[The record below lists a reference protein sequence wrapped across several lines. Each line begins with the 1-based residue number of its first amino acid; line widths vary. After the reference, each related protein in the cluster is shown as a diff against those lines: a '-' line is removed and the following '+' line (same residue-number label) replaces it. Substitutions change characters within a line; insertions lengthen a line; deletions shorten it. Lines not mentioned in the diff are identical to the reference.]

1 MQWACRLAAWAV
13 AATLTAPATAQDRM
27 PTYTA
32 QDFIRILK
40 PAPTMASE
48 GIAEATR
55 GIGDARSLA
64 PATGPE
70 HDAGAAGSGV
80 VPDLKILFPF
90 NSAELTEDARR
101 RLDELGR
108 ALASNELAG
117 FRFELAGH
125 TDAVGSDRYNDGL
138 SARRAKAV
146 AGYLAERF
154 GIDPERLAAK
164 GYGKH
169 KLIEPTA
176 PDSPRNRRVE
186 VVTLP

>member
-1 MQWACRLAAWAV
+1 
-13 AATLTAPATAQDRM
+13 LTAPAAAQDQT
-27 PTYTA
+27 PAYTA

-40 PAPTMASE
+40 PAPAPTPLGA
-48 GIAEATR
+48 AR
-55 GIGDARSLA
+55 GIGSDIRSLA
-64 PATGPE
+64 PATGPKG
-70 HDAGAAGSGV
+70 DAGAAGSGV

-90 NSAELTEDARR
+90 NSADLTADARR
-101 RLDELGR
+101 QLDELGQ
-108 ALASNELAG
+108 ALASDELAS

-125 TDAVGSDRYNDGL
+125 TDAIGSDRYNDGL

-154 GIDPERLAAK
+154 GIDPRRLAAK

-186 VVTLP
+186 VVTLQ

>member
-1 MQWACRLAAWAV
+1 MHWACRLAAWAV
-13 AATLTAPATAQDRM
+13 VATLTAPAAAQDRM
-27 PTYTA
+27 PAYTA

-40 PAPTMASE
+40 PAPATTPL
-48 GIAEATR
+48 GATR
-55 GIGDARSLA
+55 GIGSTRSLA

-70 HDAGAAGSGV
+70 HDAGTVGSGV

-108 ALASNELAG
+108 ALASDELAG

-125 TDAVGSDRYNDGL
+125 TDAIGSDRYNAGL
-138 SARRAKAV
+138 SARRAQAV

-154 GIDPERLAAK
+154 GIDPQRLAAK
-164 GYGKH
+164 GYGKR

-186 VVTLP
+186 VVTLQ

>member
-1 MQWACRLAAWAV
+1 MAWAV
-13 AATLTAPATAQDRM
+13 VAALTAPAAAQDRT
-27 PTYTA
+27 PAYTA

-40 PAPTMASE
+40 PAPAPL
-48 GIAEATR
+48 GVAR
-55 GIGDARSLA
+55 GIGSDVRSLA
-64 PATGPE
+64 PATGPKG
-70 HDAGAAGSGV
+70 DAGAVGSGV

-90 NSAELTEDARR
+90 NSTELTEDARR

-108 ALASNELAG
+108 ALASDELAG

-125 TDAVGSDRYNDGL
+125 TDAIGSDRYNAGL
-138 SARRAKAV
+138 SARRAQAV
-146 AGYLAERF
+146 AGYLAARF

-169 KLIEPTA
+169 KLIDPAA

-186 VVTLP
+186 VVTLQ